1 MYGVGDELRNP
12 QSPPCVTVLVS
23 ERLYEEDEGEMTI
36 FVIARLGN
44 WVG

>member
-23 ERLYEEDEGEMTI
+23 ESSYEGDEGERNDHI
-36 FVIARLGN
+36 RHIQVQA
-44 WVG
+44 